1 MPPLEQFMEIP
12 SMDRRELFFRDIE
25 RGDIV
30 IGRIS
35 SIREFGFFMVLIC
48 LGSGIMRDISH
59 LEITALCPL
68 RDVPSH
74 SNHGDPLSYYQTGD
88 IIRGDQFY
96 PNKKV
101 TVVKI
106 VVFISFENI
115 S

>member
-59 LEITALCPL
+59 LEIT
-68 RDVPSH
+68 V
-74 SNHGDPLSYYQTGD
+74 SYSL
-88 IIRGDQFY
+88 
-96 PNKKV
+96 
-101 TVVKI
+101 
-106 VVFISFENI
+106 FISLFLFFDGHFNTRI
-115 S
+115 MSLHPAVLACTLLTVLRINKY